1 MDKITQNTK
10 WRQTGTWTPF
20 ISIDR
25 GGERLLKIETLAIL
39 NPNF

>member
-10 WRQTGTWTPF
+10 WGQIGTWTPL
-20 ISIDR
+20 ISIER
-25 GGERLLKIETLAIL
+25 GGERLLKVETLASL